1 MAAKIVRQPN
11 QIVLLGAP
19 SSAAAMSQGHE
30 RAPQALRAAGL
41 VERLSSAGYQVH
53 DLGDDS
59 PALFAPDNESPRA
72 RNIPRIL
79 KALDQLKPR
88 VEQAVKSGALPLVLA
103 GDCTMALAL
112 IAGMRR
118 YFRSVSLIYFD
129 SDADFNVPAT
139 SPSGCVDGM
148 VVSHLTGRG
157 AAELVRFWGEPPL
170 VREPDLAL
178 FGVHRLDPPEAELLS
193 RSPLRRY
200 LASDVQRMGP
210 AAAAKEA
217 IDRVHGQRNEFALH
231 FDVDVISGFRA
242 TNYAGEGG
250 LSLDDIREALQ
261 VFVREPH
268 LAAIEVAA
276 YNPELDPDGSGART
290 IVDLLTSLLESRLTA
305 LAAAAPPPVS
315 AQAAT
320 TTPAEPA
327 TEPPPPLPAA
337 PVPPPAP
344 TTEVA
349 PGEPGSSEA
358 LEEVL
363 PQQTSPTDMPGK
375 AVPSQQSPAEH
386 PDHSDAASE
395 PPNPEPSS
403 ETEP

>member
-1 MAAKIVRQPN
+1 VAAKIVRQPN

-30 RAPQALRAAGL
+30 RSPAALRAAGL
-41 VERLSSAGYQVH
+41 IESLTSIGYQVH
-53 DLGDDS
+53 DLGDNF
-59 PALFAPDNESPRA
+59 PALFQPDDESPRA

-79 KALDQLKPR
+79 KALDELKPR
-88 VEQAVKSGALPLVLA
+88 VEQAVKSGGLPLVLT

-118 YFRSVSLIYFD
+118 YFRIVSLIYFD
-129 SDADFNVPAT
+129 SDADLNVPAT

-178 FGVHRLDPPEAELLS
+178 FGVHRLDPPEDELLS

-200 LASDVQRMGP
+200 LAGDVRRMGP

-242 TNYAGEGG
+242 TNYAAEGG
-250 LSLDDIREALQ
+250 LSLDEIREALQ

-276 YNPELDPDGSGART
+276 YNPELDPDGSGARI
-290 IVDLLTSLLESRLTA
+290 IVDLLTFILETRLKA
-305 LAAAAPPPVS
+305 QAPPVP
-315 AQAAT
+315 AQDT
-320 TTPAEPA
+320 DQTPTMTPPA
-327 TEPPPPLPAA
+327 TEPFPAA
-337 PVPPPAP
+337 PVPPPAS
-344 TTEVA
+344 TAEVA
-349 PGEPGSSEA
+349 PGEASSSDLSQE
-358 LEEVL
+358 
-363 PQQTSPTDMPGK
+363 PSP
-375 AVPSQQSPAEH
+375 PSDNARRAAPSEQSPGEH
-386 PDHSDAASE
+386 PDDAAADPASE
-395 PPNPEPSS
+395 SPNPETSS